1 MPEVLQ
7 FPLGGS
13 VFFSL
18 QIIPIISIMIT
29 GKITCDKLTIV
40 QPPVPVSQH
49 STATLITPSLL
60 FSNNSYAS
68 SILFN
73 GYVCVISGSVLI
85 LPSDIS
91 FRISSQSQPST
102 PPV

>member
-1 MPEVLQ
+1 
-7 FPLGGS
+7 
-13 VFFSL
+13 
-18 QIIPIISIMIT
+18 MIT

-73 GYVCVISGSVLI
+73 GYEAGMLGYALFGI
-85 LPSDIS
+85 LLGNDKIT
-91 FRISSQSQPST
+91 Q
-102 PPV
+102 